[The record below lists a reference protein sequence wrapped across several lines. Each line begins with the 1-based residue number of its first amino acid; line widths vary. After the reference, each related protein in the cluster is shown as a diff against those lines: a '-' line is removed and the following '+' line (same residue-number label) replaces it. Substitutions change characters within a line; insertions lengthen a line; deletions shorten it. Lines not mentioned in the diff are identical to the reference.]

1 MQMAKFIVGT
11 DIFREPGDLYLVT
24 VNTVGVM
31 GAGVAKAF
39 AQAHEELYL
48 RYKHDCKLKII
59 TIGHPAIYQGDDGK
73 KYMMF
78 PTKENW
84 KNPSEY
90 RYIAAGLDWMIENIG
105 EEEGM
110 IDPKWR
116 IIVPPLGCG
125 NGGLDFDIV
134 SEMISDAAKEIPN
147 EMVVIYPPWFKTSK

>member
-1 MQMAKFIVGT
+1 MAKFIVGT

-39 AQAHEELYL
+39 KLAHEELYL

-59 TIGHPAIYQGDDGK
+59 TIGHPVIYLGDDGK

-90 RYIAAGLDWMIENIG
+90 NYIAAGLDWIIENIG

-110 IDPKWR
+110 IDPKWK
-116 IIVPPLGCG
+116 IIIPPLGCG

-134 SEMISDAAKEIPN
+134 SEMISEASKEIPN
-147 EMVVIYPPWFKTSK
+147 EMVVIYPPWFKTSQ